1 LIIGDTNKSQIFAAM
16 AKLLLVEDD
25 ATTVDFVTQW
35 LSHDHHMVEAVT
47 DGREALDRLLTCEY
61 DLILLDWDLPGLSGY
76 DVCKQYRQQGGLTP
90 IIMLTGH
97 GSVNDKEAGLDAG
110 ADDYVTKPFNLKEL
124 SARVRAHL
132 RRAGNQ
138 TTNLLKMNGLELDP
152 VNYRLSKKGEE
163 IHLQQKEFALL
174 EFLLR
179 NPDKVFSADA
189 LMQRIWH
196 SESDA
201 TTNALRSALKRL
213 RQKIDESEDSMIETV
228 HGVGYRLRKT
238 HD

>member
-1 LIIGDTNKSQIFAAM
+1 M

-25 ATTVDFVTQW
+25 LKTVEFVTEW
-35 LSHDHHMVEAVT
+35 LSQDHHLLEVVT
-47 DGREALDRLLTCEY
+47 DGLDALDRLGACEY
-61 DLILLDWDLPGLSGY
+61 DLILLDWDLPRLSGFE
-76 DVCKQYRQQGGLTP
+76 VCRQYRQQGGLTP

-97 GSVNDKEAGLDAG
+97 GSYSDKEAGLDAG

-124 SARVRAHL
+124 SARIRAQL

-138 TTNLLKMNGLELDP
+138 TSNLLKMNGLELDP
-152 VNYRLSKKGEE
+152 VNYRLSKNGEE
-163 IHLQQKEFALL
+163 IHLLPKEFALL

-179 NPDKVFSADA
+179 NPNKVFSGDA

-213 RQKIDESEDSMIETV
+213 RQKIEGPEDPMIETI
-228 HGVGYRLRKT
+228 HGVGYRFRKL